1 MMYNIPWY
9 QINSSGNDLNKYVIK
24 ISFWSTALKS
34 SHFENFKQLIFKQMT
49 YSENNSRLT
58 EGSNNMSNKTVY
70 KERIIMSAHIQT
82 IVNN

>member
-1 MMYNIPWY
+1 
-9 QINSSGNDLNKYVIK
+9 
-24 ISFWSTALKS
+24 
-34 SHFENFKQLIFKQMT
+34 MT

-70 KERIIMSAHIQT
+70 KERIIMPTHIQT